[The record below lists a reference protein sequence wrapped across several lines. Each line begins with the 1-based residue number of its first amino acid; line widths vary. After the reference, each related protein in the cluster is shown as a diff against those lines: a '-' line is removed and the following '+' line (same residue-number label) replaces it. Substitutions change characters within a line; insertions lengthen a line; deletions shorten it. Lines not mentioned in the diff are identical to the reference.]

1 MDTRGKAYTAPNITV
16 YYDPARCIHAAECV
30 RGLPAVFDVSKRPW
44 VQPGNSTAAE
54 VAAVIR
60 RCPSGALRYHLGDGA
75 DERPEMPTTLRLL
88 PDGRLEVRGDLRIE
102 AADGATIEA
111 TRATLCTCGRS
122 HRLPFCDN
130 AHLAGTDEP
139 APAHAERRD

>member
-1 MDTRGKAYTAPNITV
+1 
-16 YYDPARCIHAAECV
+16 
-30 RGLPAVFDVSKRPW
+30 
-44 VQPGNSTAAE
+44 
-54 VAAVIR
+54 
-60 RCPSGALRYHLGDGA
+60 
-75 DERPEMPTTLRLL
+75 MPTTLRLL

-130 AHLAGTDEP
+130 AHLAGAGEP
-139 APAHAERRD
+139 APEHSARRD